1 MASLDFAVLPVTFDV
16 ADGESLYVV
25 ACAGMGDGEA
35 DVVQVACAVV
45 KLVQTAAV
53 G

>member
-1 MASLDFAVLPVTFDV
+1 MLPVAFDV
-16 ADGESLYVV
+16 ADGEPLKVGAV
-25 ACAGMGDGEA
+25 AGMGDGEA